1 MNCAQARELWHE
13 RLDGLSDS
21 AAEAEVETHMS
32 ACAACRVWRGQMR
45 QVAGA
50 LDELRVQTEQVG
62 VNPSREREGV
72 VISIDGP
79 HVRPRRRPAAW
90 WAFGRVAAGMVL
102 MIAGGAYVY
111 NNRTSTVD
119 SGPTSI
125 PAIDPLGLTTT
136 ARATMVLTGASAQ
149 QYISVR
155 HETSSPNV
163 HIFRLYRAY
172 KRPDTETSDS

>member
-90 WAFGRVAAGMVL
+90 WAFGRIAAGMVL
-102 MIAGGAYVY
+102 IAAIVPAVWF
-111 NNRTSTVD
+111 TQ
-119 SGPTSI
+119 SI
-125 PAIDPLGLTTT
+125 DVWTLYAVFLLSILLLLIILGQSI
-136 ARATMVLTGASAQ
+136 RV
-149 QYISVR
+149 
-155 HETSSPNV
+155 
-163 HIFRLYRAY
+163 FR
-172 KRPDTETSDS
+172 